1 MLRPFDS
8 FPAPPRLPRNQQK
21 ASRFPRLRPPLP
33 SRSDRTPMESIAGDE
48 EEEAASAASPSP
60 PPPPPPSAQTSQWIE
75 AQDLLRRRLIERDD
89 FPWKLPG
96 EVDSGELL
104 KYVGGVDMSFAKED
118 GGGGGG
124 SVACATLVILDI
136 STLQV
141 VYEDFVVVRL
151 EVAYVPGFL
160 AFREAPVLLG
170 LLEKVKSSAKDICPQ
185 LIMVDGNGLLHPRG
199 FGLACHLGVLA
210 DLPTIGIGK
219 NLHHVDGLTLSGVK
233 QLLEAKDS
241 FSKDLLTL
249 TGSSG
254 RIWGV
259 AMRSTWNTSK
269 PIFVSIGHRISLQT
283 AVKVVGMT
291 CKYRVPEPVRQ
302 ADIRSRDFLRKN
314 GYIC

>member
-1 MLRPFDS
+1 M
-8 FPAPPRLPRNQQK
+8 A
-21 ASRFPRLRPPLP
+21 
-33 SRSDRTPMESIAGDE
+33 SIAIHVEDEE
-48 EEEAASAASPSP
+48 EEEAAAASSP
-60 PPPPPPSAQTSQWIE
+60 PPPPPPSAHTSQWIA

-89 FPWKLPG
+89 FPWNLPG
-96 EVDSGELL
+96 GGGEAL
-104 KYVGGVDMSFAKED
+104 KYVGGVDMSFAKD
-118 GGGGGG
+118 DA
-124 SVACATLVILDI
+124 SLACAALVVLDLA
-136 STLQV
+136 TLQV
-141 VYEDFVVVRL
+141 VYEDFAVVRL
-151 EVAYVPGFL
+151 EVPYVPGFL

-233 QLLEAKDS
+233 QLLEAKDN

>member
-1 MLRPFDS
+1 M
-8 FPAPPRLPRNQQK
+8 A
-21 ASRFPRLRPPLP
+21 
-33 SRSDRTPMESIAGDE
+33 SIAIHVEEE
-48 EEEAASAASPSP
+48 EEEAAAASSPP
-60 PPPPPPSAQTSQWIE
+60 PPPPPPSAQTSQWIA

-89 FPWKLPG
+89 FPWTLPG
-96 EVDSGELL
+96 GGGGGGEALKYVGGGGEAL
-104 KYVGGVDMSFAKED
+104 KYVGGVDMSFAKD
-118 GGGGGG
+118 DA
-124 SVACATLVILDI
+124 SLACAALVVLDLA
-136 STLQV
+136 TLQV
-141 VYEDFVVVRL
+141 VYEDFAVVRL
-151 EVAYVPGFL
+151 ERGDSDFAMDEY
-160 AFREAPVLLG
+160 APVLLG

-233 QLLEAKDS
+233 QLLEAKDN